1 MVGPKT
7 TLFLDEISTGLDSST
22 TYLIV
27 KSLRN
32 FVHMQ
37 QATIFMALL
46 QPQPE
51 TYELA
56 DDIFLLAEGA
66 AICWACMIALCKC
79 SSAIIVTTGS
89 GGCTLQQI
97 VGKGL
102 PKGFPLALP

>member
-1 MVGPKT
+1 MASIGEIFHGAGEMMVGPKN

-22 TYLIV
+22 TFLIV

-56 DDIFLLAEGA
+56 DDIFLLAEGTA
-66 AICWACMIALCKC
+66 ACQSPVSCHLEGCAIL
-79 SSAIIVTTGS
+79 SAIFNLG
-89 GGCTLQQI
+89 
-97 VGKGL
+97 
-102 PKGFPLALP
+102 